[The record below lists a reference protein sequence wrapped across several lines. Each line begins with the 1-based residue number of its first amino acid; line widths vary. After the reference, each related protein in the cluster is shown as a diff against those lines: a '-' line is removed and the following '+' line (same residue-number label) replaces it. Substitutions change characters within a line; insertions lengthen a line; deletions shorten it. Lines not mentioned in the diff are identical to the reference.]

1 MANKHIIITGSAGF
15 IGFHLAKLLL
25 SEGHNIIGIDSM
37 SDYYDVNLK
46 IERNKFLKKYDT
58 YKFLENDISN
68 IDNLKSLYKN
78 KNIEYII
85 HLAAQAGVRYSI
97 DHPKTYVDS
106 NLVGTFNVLELSKK
120 LNIKHL
126 LIASTSSVYGSNKK
140 YPFHENDS
148 TDKQMSFYAATK
160 KSNEMM
166 AHSYSHIHKI
176 PTTVMRFFTVYGP
189 WGRPDMAL
197 FKFVNLISKDQKI
210 DVFNHGKMKRDF
222 TYVDDVAKA
231 ISLLSKIIP
240 NSDKKIINDSLSDV
254 APFRVV
260 NIGNSRSIKLLD
272 YISEIEDAVGKRAK
286 KNFLDIQKGD
296 VEETLSDNTLLY
308 DLTGFKPKINFK
320 TGIKNFVQW
329 YNFFYGFKN
338 ES

>member
-1 MANKHIIITGSAGF
+1 MANKYIIITGSAGF

-37 SDYYDVNLK
+37 SEYYDVNLK

-120 LNIKHL
+120 LKIKHL

-148 TDKQMSFYAATK
+148 TDRQMSFYAATK

-166 AHSYSHIHKI
+166 AHSYSHINKI

-197 FKFVNLISKDQKI
+197 FKFVNLISKDQEI

-222 TYVDDVAKA
+222 TYVDDVAIA
-231 ISLLSKIIP
+231 ISLLCKIIP
-240 NSDKKIINDSLSDV
+240 NGDKKLSMIV
-254 APFRVV
+254 FQM
-260 NIGNSRSIKLLD
+260 LLPL
-272 YISEIEDAVGKRAK
+272 E
-286 KNFLDIQKGD
+286 
-296 VEETLSDNTLLY
+296 
-308 DLTGFKPKINFK
+308 
-320 TGIKNFVQW
+320 
-329 YNFFYGFKN
+329 
-338 ES
+338 